1 MNPHDIVF
9 LSASVPNRPEWVA
22 DSKPIEIEEAVIC
35 LARAVF
41 ARGGRLLFGGHP
53 SISPLI
59 AAVAGEYFPVDP
71 TRQIRP
77 VITFQSKFFRDNLP
91 NETWEL
97 YRMGWASI
105 EWTPEEMRNGLPD
118 RDESLNAMRRRML
131 LDPTLIDADREM
143 QAAVQR
149 NLLGPPKAMVAIG
162 GMEGIADEAAM
173 FLDFRSQWEAGKI
186 APTIVP
192 PLFTFTSG
200 GGAAARLLEPPADFF
215 SRLWPR
221 LSNDRTKRAKD
232 LTLLQQARIANQI
245 VPVESEFQRELAE
258 RAIVPVIEGDATEFE
273 PYAAI
278 AQWLV
283 ERVGIS

>member
-1 MNPHDIVF
+1 MTLCFYRPVCPTVLSGSRIRNPLKSRRPLFVWHAPCLPAAADCILADI
-9 LSASVPNRPEWVA
+9 
-22 DSKPIEIEEAVIC
+22 
-35 LARAVF
+35 
-41 ARGGRLLFGGHP
+41 P

-131 LDPTLIDADREM
+131 LDPTLIGADREM

-162 GMEGIADEAAM
+162 GMEGIAEEAAM
-173 FLDFRSQWEAGKI
+173 FLDFRSQSPQHSPRRKRTDMKAAHFSPKRHHRSNRQFSFRCCFNGRRPASTKN
-186 APTIVP
+186 APRQRC
-192 PLFTFTSG
+192 S
-200 GGAAARLLEPPADFF
+200 AACP
-215 SRLWPR
+215 
-221 LSNDRTKRAKD
+221 
-232 LTLLQQARIANQI
+232 Q
-245 VPVESEFQRELAE
+245 
-258 RAIVPVIEGDATEFE
+258 
-273 PYAAI
+273 Y
-278 AQWLV
+278 
-283 ERVGIS
+283 

>member
-131 LDPTLIDADREM
+131 LDPTLIGADREM

-162 GMEGIADEAAM
+162 GMEGIAEEAAM

-186 APTIVP
+186 APYHCAPLVHLYQRRRRSGATPGTARRFLFALVAKIVQTTAQNAP
-192 PLFTFTSG
+192 KTSHSYNRRG
-200 GGAAARLLEPPADFF
+200 SQTKSFLLNRSSNGSSLNA
-215 SRLWPR
+215 
-221 LSNDRTKRAKD
+221 LSF
-232 LTLLQQARIANQI
+232 L
-245 VPVESEFQRELAE
+245 
-258 RAIVPVIEGDATEFE
+258 
-273 PYAAI
+273 
-278 AQWLV
+278 
-283 ERVGIS
+283 